1 MKSLSGFAKVFKR
14 ENEGPYEK
22 LSFGSSSAFNNQY
35 PSELLKYQFTTA
47 HENQVSAPVKR
58 IFSEESAFRV
68 VENQVGNLGSSI
80 ENKLEDIR

>member
-22 LSFGSSSAFNNQY
+22 LSFGSSSAFNNQL